1 MVYEV
6 LARYFFSA
14 PTKWAFEMAYMLMGT
29 SFMFGIAYCMQMGR
43 HIRVDFVYDHVSL
56 KKRQVIDLAGC
67 VFLVPMLL
75 WLTWGVWEYFADA
88 YRADETSGE
97 SAWNPI
103 IWPFKFSL
111 VAGMVLLFLQTTAQ
125 VVQGDHGSGRPAAP
139 GAAAGGGPE
148 MSAEFALWMFP
159 ALMIMIFMGFP
170 VAFSLLSVAFVFG
183 ALRFN
188 FSPFAANVFAQ
199 KVDQVAAAYVL
210 GAVPLFIF
218 MGSLMER
225 SGIAERLFEAI
236 HLWTRRLP
244 GGLAV
249 GTVILCVIFAAASG
263 VVGAT
268 ESVVGLLAIPV
279 MLRYAY
285 DKGLI
290 SGTICAGGSLGTVIP
305 PSVIVVILGPV
316 AEVDV
321 GGLFMGMLFPGL
333 LLAGLFILYILVRCT
348 IRPQDGQRLP
358 PDENDPSFARKL
370 VITAIALVPPLIL
383 IFAVLGT
390 ILLGWATP
398 TEAAAMGAAGSI
410 IMVLLY
416 GNFTW
421 GVLKEALVKTLLVTA
436 MILMILLAGNI
447 FATVFAIAGGMVTT
461 QDLVESAGLS
471 GWATMGLLLL
481 LAFLAGFVL
490 DLISIILIIIPIA
503 MPIIESFTF
512 HDLAPNE
519 VKSWFCILFLI
530 VIQTSYLTPPMAPAI
545 FYLRGISPPEI
556 RLGHMYRGVLPF
568 IALEIIALAMVM
580 QWPDL
585 ALWLPEQMLRFRD

>member
-1 MVYEV
+1 
-6 LARYFFSA
+6 
-14 PTKWAFEMAYMLMGT
+14 
-29 SFMFGIAYCMQMGR
+29 
-43 HIRVDFVYDHVSL
+43 
-56 KKRQVIDLAGC
+56 
-67 VFLVPMLL
+67 
-75 WLTWGVWEYFADA
+75 
-88 YRADETSGE
+88 
-97 SAWNPI
+97 
-103 IWPFKFSL
+103 
-111 VAGMVLLFLQTTAQ
+111 
-125 VVQGDHGSGRPAAP
+125 
-139 GAAAGGGPE
+139 
-148 MSAEFALWMFP
+148 MSADLALWMFP
-159 ALMIMIFMGFP
+159 ALMVMIFMGFP

-188 FSPFAANVFAQ
+188 FSPMAVNVFAQ
-199 KVDQVAAAYVL
+199 KIDEVAAAYVL

-290 SGTICAGGSLGTVIP
+290 SGTICAGGSLGTIIP
-305 PSVIVVILGPV
+305 PSVVVVILGPV
-316 AEVDV
+316 ADVDV

-333 LLAGLFILYILVRCT
+333 MLALLYILYILVRCI

-358 PDENDPSFARKL
+358 PDENDPPLARKL
-370 VITAIALVPPLIL
+370 VITAVALVPPVIL

-398 TEAAAMGAAGSI
+398 TEAAAMGALGSI
-410 IMVLLY
+410 VMVIFY
-416 GNFTW
+416 RNFSL

-447 FATVFAIAGGMVTT
+447 FATVFTIAGGLVTT
-461 QDLVESAGLS
+461 QNLVESAGLS
-471 GWATMGLLLL
+471 GWATMALLLI

-490 DLISIILIIIPIA
+490 DLISIILIVIPIA
-503 MPIIESFTF
+503 MPIIETFTF
-512 HDLAPNE
+512 HDLEPTE

-556 RLGHMYRGVLPF
+556 RLRHMYAGVMPF
-568 IALEIIALAMVM
+568 IGLEIIALAVVM
-580 QWPDL
+580 MWPDL
-585 ALWLPEQMLRFRD
+585 ALWLPEQMLKFRE

>member
-1 MVYEV
+1 
-6 LARYFFSA
+6 
-14 PTKWAFEMAYMLMGT
+14 
-29 SFMFGIAYCMQMGR
+29 
-43 HIRVDFVYDHVSL
+43 
-56 KKRQVIDLAGC
+56 
-67 VFLVPMLL
+67 
-75 WLTWGVWEYFADA
+75 
-88 YRADETSGE
+88 
-97 SAWNPI
+97 
-103 IWPFKFSL
+103 
-111 VAGMVLLFLQTTAQ
+111 
-125 VVQGDHGSGRPAAP
+125 
-139 GAAAGGGPE
+139 

-159 ALMIMIFMGFP
+159 ALMVMMFMGFP

-188 FSPFAANVFAQ
+188 FSPMAANVFAQ

-225 SGIAERLFEAI
+225 SGIAGRLFEAI

-249 GTVILCVIFAAASG
+249 GTIILCVIFAAASG

-290 SGTICAGGSLGTVIP
+290 AGTICAGGSLGTVIP

-333 LLAGLFILYILVRCT
+333 LLALLFIIYILVRCT

-358 PDENDPSFARKL
+358 PDENDPSFPAKV
-370 VITAIALVPPLIL
+370 VITAVALVPPLIL

-398 TEAAAMGAAGSI
+398 TEAAAMGALGSI
-410 IMVLLY
+410 IMVVLY
-416 GNFTW
+416 GNFSW

-447 FATVFAIAGGMVTT
+447 FATVFAIAGGLVTT
-461 QDLVESAGLS
+461 QNLVESAGLS
-471 GWATMGLLLL
+471 GWATMGLLLA

-503 MPIIESFTF
+503 MPIVEGFSFY
-512 HDLAPNE
+512 DLEPNE

-568 IALEIIALAMVM
+568 IGLEIIALTMVM
-580 QWPDL
+580 MWPGL
-585 ALWLPEQMLRFRD
+585 GLWLPEQMLQFRD

>member
-1 MVYEV
+1 
-6 LARYFFSA
+6 
-14 PTKWAFEMAYMLMGT
+14 
-29 SFMFGIAYCMQMGR
+29 
-43 HIRVDFVYDHVSL
+43 
-56 KKRQVIDLAGC
+56 
-67 VFLVPMLL
+67 
-75 WLTWGVWEYFADA
+75 
-88 YRADETSGE
+88 
-97 SAWNPI
+97 
-103 IWPFKFSL
+103 
-111 VAGMVLLFLQTTAQ
+111 
-125 VVQGDHGSGRPAAP
+125 
-139 GAAAGGGPE
+139 
-148 MSAEFALWMFP
+148 MSAELALWMFP
-159 ALMIMIFMGFP
+159 ALMVMIFMGFP

-188 FSPFAANVFAQ
+188 FSPMAVNVFAQ
-199 KVDQVAAAYVL
+199 KIDEVAAAYVL

-290 SGTICAGGSLGTVIP
+290 SGTICAGGSLGTIIP
-305 PSVIVVILGPV
+305 PSVVVVILGPV
-316 AEVDV
+316 ADVDV

-333 LLAGLFILYILVRCT
+333 LLALLYILYILGRCIVR
-348 IRPQDGQRLP
+348 PEDGRRLP
-358 PDENDPSFARKL
+358 PDENDPSLARKL
-370 VITAIALVPPLIL
+370 VITAVALVPPVIL

-398 TEAAAMGAAGSI
+398 TEAAAMGALGSI
-410 IMVLLY
+410 IMVILY
-416 GNFTW
+416 RNFSL

-447 FATVFAIAGGMVTT
+447 FATVFTIAGGLVTT
-461 QDLVESAGLS
+461 QNLVESAGLS
-471 GWATMGLLLL
+471 GWATMALLLM
-481 LAFLAGFVL
+481 LAFVAGFVL

-503 MPIIESFTF
+503 MPIIEGFSFY
-512 HDLAPNE
+512 DLEPSE

-568 IALEIIALAMVM
+568 IVLEIIALAVVM
-580 QWPDL
+580 LWPDL

>member
-1 MVYEV
+1 M
-6 LARYFFSA
+6 
-14 PTKWAFEMAYMLMGT
+14 
-29 SFMFGIAYCMQMGR
+29 
-43 HIRVDFVYDHVSL
+43 
-56 KKRQVIDLAGC
+56 
-67 VFLVPMLL
+67 
-75 WLTWGVWEYFADA
+75 
-88 YRADETSGE
+88 
-97 SAWNPI
+97 N
-103 IWPFKFSL
+103 
-111 VAGMVLLFLQTTAQ
+111 
-125 VVQGDHGSGRPAAP
+125 
-139 GAAAGGGPE
+139 
-148 MSAEFALWMFP
+148 AELALWMFP
-159 ALMIMIFMGFP
+159 ALMVMIFMGFP

-188 FSPFAANVFAQ
+188 FSPIAVNVFAQ
-199 KVDQVAAAYVL
+199 KIDEVAAAYVL

-279 MLRYAY
+279 MLRYSY

-290 SGTICAGGSLGTVIP
+290 SGTICAGGSLGTIIP
-305 PSVIVVILGPV
+305 PSVVVVILGPV
-316 AEVDV
+316 ADVDV

-333 LLAGLFILYILVRCT
+333 LLALLYILYILGRC
-348 IRPQDGQRLP
+348 IVRPQDGQRLP
-358 PDENDPSFARKL
+358 PDENDPPLARKL
-370 VITAIALVPPLIL
+370 MSTAVALVPPVIL

-398 TEAAAMGAAGSI
+398 TEAAAMGALGSI
-410 IMVLLY
+410 VMVIFY
-416 GNFTW
+416 RNFSW

-447 FATVFAIAGGMVTT
+447 FATVFTIAGGLVTT
-461 QDLVESAGLS
+461 QNLVESAGLS
-471 GWATMGLLLL
+471 GWATMGLLLA

-503 MPIIESFTF
+503 MPIVEAFSFY
-512 HDLAPNE
+512 DLDPTA

-556 RLGHMYRGVLPF
+556 RLSHMYAGVMPF
-568 IALEIIALAMVM
+568 IGLEIIALAVVM
-580 QWPDL
+580 MWPGL
-585 ALWLPEQMLRFRD
+585 ALWLPEQMLQFRD